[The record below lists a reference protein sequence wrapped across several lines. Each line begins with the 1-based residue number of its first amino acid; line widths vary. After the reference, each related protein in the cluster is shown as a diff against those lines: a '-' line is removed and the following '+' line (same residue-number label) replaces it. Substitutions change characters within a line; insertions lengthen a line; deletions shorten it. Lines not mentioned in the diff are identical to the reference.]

1 MNYSR
6 SIEMIHGMNNN
17 VKIDLFN
24 KLSANL
30 MVISPGIVLSVDL
43 VDAKHNQSS
52 PNIIIL
58 FTDNQGTLDVNIYG
72 AVDLNTPHTD
82 AHADQGVKFSQF
94 YAVTVSTTGEQFCRT
109 IP

>member
-1 MNYSR
+1 
-6 SIEMIHGMNNN
+6 MNNN

-24 KLSANL
+24 KLCAYIPVLSL
-30 MVISPGIVLSVDL
+30 GLVLSVDL
-43 VDAKHNQSS
+43 VDAQHNQSS

-72 AVDLNTPHTD
+72 SDDLHTPHKN
-82 AHADQGVKFSQF
+82 ALADRGVKFSQF
-94 YAVTVSTTGEQFCRT
+94 YAAVVSTTDEQFCRT